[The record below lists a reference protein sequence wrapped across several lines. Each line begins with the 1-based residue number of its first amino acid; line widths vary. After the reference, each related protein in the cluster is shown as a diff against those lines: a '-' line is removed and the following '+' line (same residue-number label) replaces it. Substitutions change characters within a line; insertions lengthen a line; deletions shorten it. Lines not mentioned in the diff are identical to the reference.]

1 MIKFI
6 FKGIWRDRQRSVLP
20 AIVVAI
26 GVMLTVLFQS
36 WLSGIFG
43 ESIEFNANF
52 STGHVKIMSRAYA
65 ADADQIPND
74 LALMGTDTLMQEL
87 RHNYPQFDW
96 YQRIRFSGLIDVPD
110 SLRETR
116 VQGPAAGLGIDL
128 LSGDTSEIVRMN
140 ISRALKRGRLP
151 SHPGEILISD
161 EFARNLRVNPGDTVT
176 LITSTMNGSM
186 SMYNFR
192 IAGMVAF
199 GTEAMDRSSIIAD
212 IGDVRNVLD
221 MENASGEIV
230 GFLKSG
236 QYDEKII
243 LPVVKQFNAEY
254 SHANDQYSPVM
265 ESLRDQNNMA
275 TMLDYSAKIE
285 FMLIAIFVLAM
296 SLVLWNAGLLGGLR
310 RYGEFGLRLALGE
323 EKRHIYLSM
332 IWESIFIG
340 IIGSAAG
347 TLIGLLLAWQL
358 QRHGLNVGSM
368 MKNAA
373 MMMPSILRAR
383 ISPETWI
390 VGFLPGLISTV
401 AGAMLSGI
409 GIYKRRTTQLF
420 KELEI

>member
-1 MIKFI
+1 MIQFI

-20 AIVVAI
+20 AIVVAM

-74 LALMGTDTLMQEL
+74 LALMGTDTLMREL
-87 RHNYPQFDW
+87 HQNYPQFDW
-96 YQRIRFSGLIDVPD
+96 SPRIRFSGLIDVPD

-116 VQGPAAGLGIDL
+116 VQGPATGLGIDM
-128 LSGDTSEIVRMN
+128 LSGDSSEIMRMN
-140 ISRALKRGRLP
+140 IARALKRGRLP

-161 EFARNLRVNPGDTVT
+161 EFAHNLSVHPGDTVT
-176 LITSTMNGSM
+176 LITTTMNGSL

-192 IAGMVAF
+192 IAGTVAF

-212 IGDVRNVLD
+212 IGDVRSALD
-221 MENASGEIV
+221 MEDATGEIV
-230 GFLKSG
+230 GFLKTG
-236 QYDEKII
+236 QYDEKVI

-254 SHANDQYSPVM
+254 SHSNDQYSPVM
-265 ESLRDQNNMA
+265 ESLRGQNNMA
-275 TMLDYSAKIE
+275 TMLDYSAKLE
-285 FMLIAIFVLAM
+285 FMLIIIFVLAM

-332 IWESIFIG
+332 IWESVFIG

-358 QRHGLNVGSM
+358 QHHGLNVGDM

-383 ISPETWI
+383 ISPVTWI
-390 VGFLPGLISTV
+390 VGFVPGLVSTV
-401 AGAMLSGI
+401 AGAMLAGI

>member
-1 MIKFI
+1 MIQFI

-87 RHNYPQFDW
+87 HLNFPQFDW
-96 YQRIRFSGLIDVPD
+96 YQRIRFSGLIDVPNRN
-110 SLRETR
+110 RETR
-116 VQGPAAGLGIDL
+116 VQGPASGLGIDM
-128 LSGDTSEIVRMN
+128 LSGDTSEIARMN

-176 LITSTMNGSM
+176 LITSTMNGSL

-212 IGDVRNVLD
+212 IGDVRNALD
-221 MENASGEIV
+221 MENATGEIV
-230 GFLKSG
+230 GFLKTG
-236 QYDEKII
+236 QYDEKTI
-243 LPVVKQFNAEY
+243 LPIVKQFNAEY
-254 SHANDQYSPVM
+254 SHAKDQYSPFM

-275 TMLDYSAKIE
+275 TMLDYSAKLE

-310 RYGEFGLRLALGE
+310 RYGEFGLRLAIGE
-323 EKRHIYLSM
+323 EKRHIYFSM
-332 IWESIFIG
+332 IWESVFIG
-340 IIGSAAG
+340 ILGSVAG
-347 TLIGLLLAWQL
+347 TLLGMLLAWQL
-358 QRHGLNVGSM
+358 QNHGLNIGNM

-373 MMMPSILRAR
+373 ILMPSILRAR
-383 ISPETWI
+383 ISVETWI
-390 VGFLPGLISTV
+390 VGFIPGLVSTV

>member
-1 MIKFI
+1 MIQFI

-20 AIVVAI
+20 IIVVAI
-26 GVMLTVLFQS
+26 GVMLTVIFQS

-65 ADADQIPND
+65 ADADQVPND
-74 LALMGTDTLMQEL
+74 LALMGTDSLMQEL
-87 RHNYPQFDW
+87 HQNFPQFDW

-110 SLRETR
+110 SHRETR
-116 VQGPAAGLGIDL
+116 VQGPASGLGIDL
-128 LSGDTSEIVRMN
+128 LSGDSSEISRMN
-140 ISRALKRGRLP
+140 IVRALKRGRLP
-151 SHPGEILISD
+151 THPGEILISD
-161 EFARNLRVNPGDTVT
+161 EFAQNLRVGPGDTVT
-176 LITSTMNGSM
+176 LITSTMNGSL

-192 IAGMVAF
+192 IAGTVVF
-199 GTEAMDRSSIIAD
+199 GTEAMDRGSIIAD
-212 IGDVRNVLD
+212 IGDVRNALD
-221 MENASGEIV
+221 MENATGEIV
-230 GFLKSG
+230 GYLKTG

-243 LPVVKQFNAEY
+243 MPVVKQFNARY
-254 SHANDQYSPVM
+254 SHANDQYSPFM

-310 RYGEFGLRLALGE
+310 RYGEFGLRLAIGE
-323 EKRHIYLSM
+323 EKRHIYFSM
-332 IWESIFIG
+332 IWESVFIG
-340 IIGSAAG
+340 ILGSVAG
-347 TLIGLLLAWQL
+347 TLLGMLLAWQL
-358 QRHGLNVGSM
+358 QNHGLNIGNM

-373 MMMPSILRAR
+373 ILMPSILRAR
-383 ISPETWI
+383 ISVETWI
-390 VGFLPGLISTV
+390 VGFIPGLVSTV
-401 AGAMLSGI
+401 AGATLSGI